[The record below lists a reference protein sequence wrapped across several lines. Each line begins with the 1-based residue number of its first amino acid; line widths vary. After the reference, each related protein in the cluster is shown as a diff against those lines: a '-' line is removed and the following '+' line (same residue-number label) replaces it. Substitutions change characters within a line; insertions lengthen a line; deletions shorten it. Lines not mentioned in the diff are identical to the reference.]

1 VSCVEGVA
9 SKGLTRRTVLQLCC
23 SVMQRDV
30 VCCSVLY
37 HSCVSCAK
45 GVVSNRLI
53 GRVVLQMC
61 QSVMQYIVVCC
72 SIDVCVYYDAH
83 GVRCIEGVAST
94 HFIRR
99 AV

>member
-1 VSCVEGVA
+1 
-9 SKGLTRRTVLQLCC
+9 
-23 SVMQRDV
+23 MQCDA
-30 VCCSVLY
+30 VCCRMLY
-37 HSCVSCAK
+37 YPCMSCAK